1 MSVKED
7 EDKYISEETQQQQ
20 QQQQQQETCPV
31 KTLAAVSLS
40 VSVIALVISSVF
52 ATFMILSY
60 FSPERNDDNMMIP
73 DLCRLP
79 PDPGPCTSS
88 VNRRVISGG
97 VSEEIGGAKLLIPI
111 TKSRHSDET

>member
-7 EDKYISEETQQQQ
+7 EDKYISEEK

-60 FSPERNDDNMMIP
+60 FSPERNVDMTIP

-88 VNRRVISGG
+88 VNRRVIRSQ
-97 VSEEIGGAKLLIPI
+97 
-111 TKSRHSDET
+111 

>member
-1 MSVKED
+1 MSVNED
-7 EDKYISEETQQQQ
+7 EDKYISEEKQR
-20 QQQQQQETCPV
+20 QQETCPV

-40 VSVIALVISSVF
+40 VSVIALVISCVF

-60 FSPERNDDNMMIP
+60 FSPERNVDMTIP

-88 VNRRVISGG
+88 VNRRVISAG
-97 VSEEIGGAKLLIPI
+97 VSEE
-111 TKSRHSDET
+111 S